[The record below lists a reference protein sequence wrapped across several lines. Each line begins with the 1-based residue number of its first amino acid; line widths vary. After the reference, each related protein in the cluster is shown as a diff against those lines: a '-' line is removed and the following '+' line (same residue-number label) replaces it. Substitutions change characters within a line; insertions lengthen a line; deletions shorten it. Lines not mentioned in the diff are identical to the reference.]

1 MRCATI
7 EKRLPLSSITSL
19 AARYMLGRGEYGITY
34 LCAQAAMG
42 AWMVYKSI
50 SKWKLWTLMDVGG
63 MCWEVEMGHMPRHPK
78 HIQPEHLWGR

>member
-63 MCWEVEMGHMPRHPK
+63 HVLGGGDGAHAATP
-78 HIQPEHLWGR
+78 QTYSA